1 MCIRDRALAVGAEG
15 PRYLLLDEPFAGVDP
30 LAVADLQDLIQ
41 ALRSRGMGI
50 LVTDHNVRET
60 LAITDR
66 AYILN
71 DGAILASGQS
81 QTVADDPL
89 VRRYYLGEAF
99 QL

>member
-1 MCIRDRALAVGAEG
+1 
-15 PRYLLLDEPFAGVDP
+15 LLDEPFAGVDP

-41 ALRSRGMGI
+41 RLRQRGMGLLI
-50 LVTDHNVRET
+50 TDHNVRET

-71 DGAILASGQS
+71 EGKILAAGS
-81 QTVADDPL
+81 AAAMAADPL
-89 VRRYYLGEAF
+89 VRRHYLGEAF